1 MKQPT
6 TKQEKEIDD
15 LLQVIKQKT
24 GLTQEEIAK
33 RIGYNRSY
41 ISQAKKTD
49 SEKLYMALK
58 KEFMLENEHPAP
70 APARDESLNELI
82 QANRILAESNKVL
95 ADAHFII
102 SKSNEDLIQITK
114 AAFNLL
120 PSRTNHLQPADPGT
134 NVGGQ
139 GFAPVR
145 GTSHSKKKS

>member
-1 MKQPT
+1 MRQPT
-6 TKQEKEIDD
+6 TKTEKEIDD
-15 LLQVIKQKT
+15 LLRSIKQQT

-41 ISQAKKTD
+41 LSQAKKTD
-49 SEKLYMALK
+49 SEKLYQALR
-58 KEFMLENEHPAP
+58 KEFMLENEHSSPP
-70 APARDESLNELI
+70 QKRDESLNELI

-120 PSRTNHLQPADPGT
+120 PSRTNHLQPADPGI
-134 NVGGQ
+134 NEGGH
-139 GFAPVR
+139 GFAR
-145 GTSHSKKKS
+145 AQGISHNKTKS